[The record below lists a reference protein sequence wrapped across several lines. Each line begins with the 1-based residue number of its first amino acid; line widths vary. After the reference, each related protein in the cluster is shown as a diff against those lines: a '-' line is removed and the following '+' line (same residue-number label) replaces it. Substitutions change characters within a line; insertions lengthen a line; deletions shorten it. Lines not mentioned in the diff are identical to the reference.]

1 MKLTEILDMFK
12 DFELLTNFSID
23 DIEILHTTVLD
34 APDGATYACGNEFV
48 ISSGYL
54 FKQNEKEIATYIK
67 RLKNLGC
74 CALGIKVERYFSKIP
89 EEMLKV
95 ANELKF
101 PVINIP
107 IYYPFSS
114 VITPIL
120 AKILDSKIDNLTK
133 TEEIRNNFIRI
144 VVENKSLKT
153 TFNYLFSTL
162 NIDYIFYDYFLDKK
176 YYNKVF
182 LKNENNFSKSIF
194 SKNKEI
200 GKLILNIQ
208 KIELSEFD
216 KTIIDYALE
225 IALIQI
231 EKEITIIKLKENYL
245 NDFIS
250 DILSGNIQS
259 KEELLIRAK
268 LFDIDID
275 GYSSVI
281 IFDIDNYK
289 YSIVQK
295 PLENIKLEEIK
306 RKMFEK
312 IIQNFEFL
320 KSKVLYY
327 KKSDSLVLITKH
339 NSSDNTLLNE
349 LEFLVSKLKKIIK
362 SDFNFT
368 FTVGMGNIQKDIM
381 DINKSY
387 EEALDCI
394 KIGRLL
400 EENDGIFKYDDIEF
414 FKILSTT
421 INSSKTPSFI
431 NDILKI
437 LKYDKEK
444 DTTYFETLNRLIENN
459 WSLKQTSK
467 KQFLHYNTIKYRFEK
482 ISEIINKDLN
492 DNNTRFLLELGY
504 RYLKLNK
511 NILE

>member
-120 AKILDSKIDNLTK
+120 AKILDSKVDNLTK

-182 LKNENNFSKSIF
+182 LENENS
-194 SKNKEI
+194 
-200 GKLILNIQ
+200 
-208 KIELSEFD
+208 
-216 KTIIDYALE
+216 
-225 IALIQI
+225 
-231 EKEITIIKLKENYL
+231 
-245 NDFIS
+245 
-250 DILSGNIQS
+250 
-259 KEELLIRAK
+259 
-268 LFDIDID
+268 
-275 GYSSVI
+275 
-281 IFDIDNYK
+281 
-289 YSIVQK
+289 
-295 PLENIKLEEIK
+295 
-306 RKMFEK
+306 
-312 IIQNFEFL
+312 
-320 KSKVLYY
+320 
-327 KKSDSLVLITKH
+327 
-339 NSSDNTLLNE
+339 
-349 LEFLVSKLKKIIK
+349 
-362 SDFNFT
+362 
-368 FTVGMGNIQKDIM
+368 
-381 DINKSY
+381 
-387 EEALDCI
+387 
-394 KIGRLL
+394 
-400 EENDGIFKYDDIEF
+400 
-414 FKILSTT
+414 
-421 INSSKTPSFI
+421 
-431 NDILKI
+431 
-437 LKYDKEK
+437 
-444 DTTYFETLNRLIENN
+444 
-459 WSLKQTSK
+459 
-467 KQFLHYNTIKYRFEK
+467 
-482 ISEIINKDLN
+482 
-492 DNNTRFLLELGY
+492 
-504 RYLKLNK
+504 
-511 NILE
+511 

>member
-120 AKILDSKIDNLTK
+120 AKILDSKVDNLTK

-200 GKLILNIQ
+200 GKLILNIP
-208 KIELSEFD
+208 KIELSEFN

-231 EKEITIIKLKENYL
+231 EKEITIVKLKENYL

-312 IIQNFEFL
+312 IIQNFELL
-320 KSKVLYY
+320 KSKILYY

-349 LEFLVSKLKKIIK
+349 LEFLVSKLKK
-362 SDFNFT
+362 S
-368 FTVGMGNIQKDIM
+368 
-381 DINKSY
+381 
-387 EEALDCI
+387 
-394 KIGRLL
+394 
-400 EENDGIFKYDDIEF
+400 
-414 FKILSTT
+414 
-421 INSSKTPSFI
+421 
-431 NDILKI
+431 
-437 LKYDKEK
+437 
-444 DTTYFETLNRLIENN
+444 
-459 WSLKQTSK
+459 
-467 KQFLHYNTIKYRFEK
+467 
-482 ISEIINKDLN
+482 
-492 DNNTRFLLELGY
+492 
-504 RYLKLNK
+504 
-511 NILE
+511 